1 MTTANLDRST
11 YIIRGGMEGRERLR
25 ILSRVMQPTT
35 LSLLHRVGVR
45 PGMACLDA
53 GSGGGDVSFD
63 LARLTSP
70 GGRVVGIDS
79 DQTMIEMARRET
91 AERKLDNA
99 EFWLADIARSE
110 LEPKFDL
117 VYARF
122 LLTHLR
128 DPGATLARLRR
139 ALRPGGVLVVE
150 DIDLRG
156 HFCHPDHPAFRRYV
170 DLYTETVR
178 RRGGDA
184 NIGLRLPE
192 LLTEA
197 GFEAIEMHVVQPAGA
212 NGEVKLITPVTLENI
227 RDAVLAEVLAS
238 RDEINQLLAELY
250 EFACTPGTVSSV
262 ARVVQVWGY
271 RPE

>member
-1 MTTANLDRST
+1 MTTANLDRT
-11 YIIRGGMEGRERLR
+11 YVIHGGVEGRERLR

-35 LSLLHRVGVR
+35 LSLLYRVGIQ

-53 GSGGGDVSFD
+53 GSGGGDVTFD
-63 LARLTSP
+63 LARLTGP

-79 DQTMIEMARRET
+79 DQTVIEIARCET
-91 AERKLDNA
+91 AKRKLENVD
-99 EFWLADIARSE
+99 FWLADIARSE
-110 LEPKFDL
+110 LKSDFDL

-128 DPGATLARLRR
+128 DPGAVLSRMRQ

-150 DIDLRG
+150 DIDFRG
-156 HFCHPDHPAFRRYV
+156 HFCHPDNPAFWRYV
-170 DLYTETVR
+170 ELYTETVR

-184 NIGLRLPE
+184 NIGPRLPE

-197 GFEAIEMHVVQPAGA
+197 GFKGIEMHVVQPAGTS
-212 NGEVKLITPVTLENI
+212 GEVKLITPVTMENI
-227 RDAVLAEVLAS
+227 RDAVVAEMLAS
-238 RDEINQLLAELY
+238 RNEIEQLVAELY

-262 ARVVQVWGY
+262 APVVQVSGY
-271 RPE
+271 RPK

>member
-1 MTTANLDRST
+1 MTTANLDRT
-11 YIIRGGMEGRERLR
+11 YVIHGGVEGRERLR

-35 LSLLHRVGVR
+35 LSLLYRVGIQ

-53 GSGGGDVSFD
+53 GSGGGDVTFD
-63 LARLTSP
+63 LARLTGP

-79 DQTMIEMARRET
+79 DQTVIEIARCET
-91 AERKLDNA
+91 AKRKLENVD
-99 EFWLADIARSE
+99 FWLADIARSE
-110 LEPKFDL
+110 LKSDFDL

-128 DPGATLARLRR
+128 DPGAVLSRMRQ

-150 DIDLRG
+150 DIDFRG
-156 HFCHPDHPAFRRYV
+156 HFCHPDNPAFWRYV
-170 DLYTETVR
+170 ELYTETVR

>member
-1 MTTANLDRST
+1 VTTANLDRST

-150 DIDLRG
+150 DIDFRG
-156 HFCHPDHPAFRRYV
+156 HFCYPDHPAFRRYV

-184 NIGLRLPE
+184 NIGPRLPE

>member
-1 MTTANLDRST
+1 VTTANLDRST

-150 DIDLRG
+150 DIDFRG

>member
-1 MTTANLDRST
+1 VTTANLDRST

-91 AERKLDNA
+91 AERKLDN
-99 EFWLADIARSE
+99 ADIARSE

>member
-150 DIDLRG
+150 DIDFRG
-156 HFCHPDHPAFRRYV
+156 HFCYPDHPAFRRYV

-184 NIGLRLPE
+184 NIGPRLPE